1 MAASRLNFFIHPIP
15 LTAVVLLGLNDHYL
29 KYQYPGFITGKLSDF
44 LGLFYFPLFVSALV
58 LIATLYRVAFA
69 KKLLVTAII
78 VTDVIFCA
86 LKLNPFL
93 SAQFVEFFSR
103 YFFKI
108 SVQSDP
114 TDLIA
119 LLSSV
124 LCYRFAKKYFTAE
137 ET

>member
-1 MAASRLNFFIHPIP
+1 MATKLNFFIHPLP
-15 LTAVVLLGLNDHYL
+15 LSAVVLLGINDHYL

-44 LGLFYFPLFVSALV
+44 LGLFYFPLFVAALV
-58 LIATLYRVAFA
+58 LIATLYRVAFT
-69 KKLLVTAII
+69 KKLLVTAI
-78 VTDVIFCA
+78 VLTDLVFCA

-93 SAQFVEFFSR
+93 SEQFVKFFSQH
-103 YFFKI
+103 FFKI

-124 LCYRFAKKYFTAE
+124 LCYQFAKKYFTAE

>member
-1 MAASRLNFFIHPIP
+1 MASKLNFFIHPIP
-15 LTAVVLLGLNDHYL
+15 LTTVVLLGINDHYL

-58 LIATLYRVAFA
+58 LIATLYRVAFT

-78 VTDVIFCA
+78 ATDIVFCA

-93 SAQFVEFFSR
+93 SEHFVVFFSKN
-103 YFFKI
+103 FFAI
-108 SVQSDP
+108 SVKSDP

-119 LLSSV
+119 LISSV
-124 LCYRFAKKYFTAE
+124 LCYQFAKKYFTAE